1 MKITFALIKKIVTI
15 LSTATSFFSFIVTN
29 LYTNIKSPN
38 YIEYTDLSK
47 FFLNLYIGLLLFLIF
62 IHSIYPKIVCTIF
75 TDRIG
80 IITSNRGKMVLMT
93 TIIIMY
99 FSTDSLPQQLFGM
112 ISFVCVLAL
121 LLAES
126 FLNCEILEQ
135 KPLMNEKIVNNANA
149 NTNISQV
156 VITTTNNAIN
166 NTVEKEN

>member
-1 MKITFALIKKIVTI
+1 MKITFAIIKKIVTI
-15 LSTATSFFSFIVTN
+15 LSTAISFFSFRVTN
-29 LYTNIKSPN
+29 LCINIKSPN

-80 IITSNRGKMVLMT
+80 IIISNRGKMVLMT

-135 KPLMNEKIVNNANA
+135 KPLMNEKIVNNANK
-149 NTNISQV
+149 NISQV

-166 NTVEKEN
+166 NNVEKEN

>member
-1 MKITFALIKKIVTI
+1 M
-15 LSTATSFFSFIVTN
+15 
-29 LYTNIKSPN
+29 
-38 YIEYTDLSK
+38 
-47 FFLNLYIGLLLFLIF
+47 
-62 IHSIYPKIVCTIF
+62 
-75 TDRIG
+75 DRIG

-126 FLNCEILEQ
+126 FLNCEIMEQ

>member
-15 LSTATSFFSFIVTN
+15 LSTAISFFSFIVIN
-29 LYTNIKSPN
+29 LCTNIKSPN

-62 IHSIYPKIVCTIF
+62 IHSIYPKIYNF

-80 IITSNRGKMVLMT
+80 IIISNRGKMVLMT

-135 KPLMNEKIVNNANA
+135 KPLMNEKIVNNANK
-149 NTNISQV
+149 NISQV

-166 NTVEKEN
+166 NNVEKEN